1 MGITSGASG
10 TSQGGLNYA
19 YTTKTMDQ
27 AIADKIGGATRFR
40 SLEFGCAATDASDAD
55 FGSIAKAISHNGP
68 NSPNLPEY
76 NPMALYDRVFGDGF
90 QSPGSP
96 GVADATLAARK
107 SVLDLVATDT
117 KALQKRLGQNDRQ
130 RLDQHLQGVVDLE
143 KQLTAAPVGAAC
155 PGKPVRPT
163 SSYGVVDGPYEG
175 TLDGQVQWEPLA
187 AAQLDLLAFALACDQ
202 TRVFT
207 YRFSP
212 CNDFTVYPGFP
223 AFQPDPTTT
232 NTGTSMHGMT
242 HQESGD
248 QPGVQQC
255 VTFSMTNFAKVLERL
270 MALPEGAGNVLD
282 NCAILA
288 FTDVDEGQTHNY
300 LQTGPGNGL
309 PMIVAGRAGGKLV
322 HPGIHYRSPQQGD
335 QPGEGNGRNVSVVP
349 LTLMQA
355 LGLGVTTWGQG
366 PGQATKVI
374 SELLT

>member
-1 MGITSGASG
+1 
-10 TSQGGLNYA
+10 
-19 YTTKTMDQ
+19 
-27 AIADKIGGATRFR
+27 
-40 SLEFGCAATDASDAD
+40 
-55 FGSIAKAISHNGP
+55 
-68 NSPNLPEY
+68 
-76 NPMALYDRVFGDGF
+76 
-90 QSPGSP
+90 
-96 GVADATLAARK
+96 
-107 SVLDLVATDT
+107 
-117 KALQKRLGQNDRQ
+117 
-130 RLDQHLQGVVDLE
+130 VVDLE
-143 KQLTAAPVGAAC
+143 KQLTASPVGAAC

-175 TLDGQVQWEPLA
+175 TLDGQVQWDPLA

-255 VTFSMTNFAKVLERL
+255 VTFSMTNFAKLLERL
-270 MALPEGAGNVLD
+270 MSLPEGAGNVLD
-282 NCAILA
+282 NCAILG

-300 LQTGPGNGL
+300 LQNGPGSGI

-322 HPGIHYRSPQQGD
+322 HPGIHYSSPQQGD

-355 LGLGVTTWGQG
+355 LGLGVTSWGSG
-366 PGQATKVI
+366 SGQATKVI